1 MLEFLNAEFLMIF
14 LIGLNES
21 FSQIHAEVLLSSP
34 LPIINK
40 VFSLT
45 KQEERQRSI
54 GASPS
59 IETIALMMSTK
70 NKRHNNERSK
80 KKDIRICSNSGYKGH
95 IVDNCCKLHGYPLD
109 IGLPIQ
115 TTLLQFTRSRA
126 MWQAINKQPPN
137 LKMKREL
144 T

>member
-1 MLEFLNAEFLMIF
+1 MKKMLEFLNAEFLMIF
-14 LIGLNES
+14 MIGLNES
-21 FSQIHAEVLLSSP
+21 FSQIHAEVLLSNP

-70 NKRHNNERSK
+70 NKRQMSTKNKRHNNERSK
-80 KKDIRICSNSGYKGH
+80 KKDIRICSNSEYKGH
-95 IVDNCCKLHGYPLD
+95 IIDNCCKLHGYPLD

-115 TTLLQFTRSRA
+115 TTLLQFTRS
-126 MWQAINKQPPN
+126 
-137 LKMKREL
+137 
-144 T
+144 